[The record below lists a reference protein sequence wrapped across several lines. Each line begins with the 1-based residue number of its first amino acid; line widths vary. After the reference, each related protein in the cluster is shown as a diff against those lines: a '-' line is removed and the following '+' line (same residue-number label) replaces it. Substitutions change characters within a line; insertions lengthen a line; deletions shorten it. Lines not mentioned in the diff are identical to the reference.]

1 MSEDV
6 VYDHLRRVPLFA
18 DVPPEDL
25 RSVAKTTRPVLKE
38 KSSVIYEEG
47 SPADSCYVITSGRAK
62 VVLSGLDASE
72 VILNWVGPAQLIGE
86 LSLIDGSLRSASLVA
101 LDECRLLRLPKPSFL
116 ELRNNRAF
124 EDKLFAHVTA
134 MLRRETEQLR
144 VIYTYNAD
152 ERVSWSLARFAIGNG
167 WRNGEPIVITP
178 KPTRGELASMAGC
191 EPETVS
197 RVMLKLKKAGLVIDD
212 RHSFR
217 LDPRAF
223 RTYLE
228 SAAHCVLP

>member
-1 MSEDV
+1 
-6 VYDHLRRVPLFA
+6 LRRVTLF
-18 DVPPEDL
+18 DSVPPADL
-25 RSVAKTTRPVLKE
+25 RSVAKATRTVVKQKL
-38 KSSVIYEEG
+38 SLIYEEG
-47 SPADSCYVITSGRAK
+47 SPADGCYVITSGRAK

-72 VILNWVGPAQLIGE
+72 VILNWVGPMQLIGE

-101 LDECRLLRLPKPSFL
+101 LEECRLLKLPKPSFL

-167 WRNGEPIVITP
+167 WRSGEPVVITP

-197 RVMLKLKKAGLVIDD
+197 RVMRKLKKAALVVDD
-212 RHSFR
+212 THSFR
-217 LDPRAF
+217 LDPRGF

-228 SAAHCVLP
+228 SAARCLLAY